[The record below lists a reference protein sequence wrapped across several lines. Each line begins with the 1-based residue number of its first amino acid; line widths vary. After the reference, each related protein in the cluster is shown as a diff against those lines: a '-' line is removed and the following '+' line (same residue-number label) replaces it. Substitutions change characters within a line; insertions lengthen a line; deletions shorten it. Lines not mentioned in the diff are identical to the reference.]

1 MTESKNVIDE
11 QLEYLKKKEE
21 KLNAREKFLDE
32 FYSNKYQTTV
42 EDLEQKIKRADEHNW
57 KLCNVC
63 AELIQIID
71 CLCTNRVISSELNI
85 HSIDEISDYLKS
97 SAFNRALYKVNDI
110 NISALSV
117 VLDTMKQYT
126 NLNEFVDT
134 LLESR
139 PAAKWAIEKYRN
151 NSSTDAI
158 SKDSEGI

>member
-32 FYSNKYQTTV
+32 FYSNKYQTTI
-42 EDLEQKIKRADEHNW
+42 EDLEQKIKKSGEHNW

-71 CLCTNRVISSELNI
+71 CLCTNKVISSELNLQ
-85 HSIDEISDYLKS
+85 SINEIYDYLKS
-97 SAFNRALYKVNDI
+97 SAFNRALYKVNDV

-117 VLDTMKQYT
+117 VLDSMNQYT
-126 NLNEFVDT
+126 NLNEFVDS

-139 PAAKWAIEKYRN
+139 PSAKWAIEKYRN
-151 NSSTDAI
+151 NSSTDSI
-158 SKDSEGI
+158 SNK